1 MDFDFFKHAI
11 QDLVNFRRKTARR
24 LFARIAW
31 KELEAHS
38 GWSAADPSEVRRA
51 RELFGGIVQA
61 RSRHER
67 VAKAG
72 ELMGLLHGVDA
83 FHFFPRRN
91 PRNPLPPKD
100 FSAEAGGGWADC
112 ANSPATDA
120 QKLRSMQNLRY
131 LQHFGKL

>member
-31 KELEAHS
+31 KGLEAHS
-38 GWSAADPSEVRRA
+38 GWSVADPSEVRRA
-51 RELFGGIVQA
+51 RELFGEIVQA

-72 ELMGLLHGVDA
+72 ELMGLLRAVDA
-83 FHFFPRRN
+83 FHFFPRRI
-91 PRNPLPPKD
+91 PRNPLPSKD
-100 FSAEAGGGWADC
+100 F
-112 ANSPATDA
+112 
-120 QKLRSMQNLRY
+120 
-131 LQHFGKL
+131 FGSTTRG